1 MLAPNFCTTS
11 LTLQL
16 LCLLC
21 MLFHAT
27 ASAPV
32 YNAHFCTNQTFY
44 ASDTKFQSNLN
55 TLLSSLVSN
64 SSLPSNNGFL
74 RTSVA
79 KGTPD
84 DIDGRFL
91 CRGDVNET
99 VCHGCI
105 AAAAAN
111 ITRLCPNDTESYI
124 WYDVCTLIYSNSTY
138 DNDNIVPGIP
148 INDEGSIVNSNQ
160 DQFNQL
166 LSSLLNS
173 LEEKASASSMG
184 QKKFAAGTVS
194 VTSAQT
200 LYGMAQCEPDATS
213 GSCAACFG
221 SAIASIPS
229 CCNGSGGARVLL
241 PICSIR
247 YQLYP
252 FLYNSTPMM
261 LIPSSGS
268 KSALMVVAIVVPI
281 AILAMLLFI
290 GCCWWR
296 RRQRKNREDVQEV
309 NDSIR
314 RYLTSEEESLR
325 FDLATIE
332 AATNSF
338 SNEMKIGEG
347 GFGAV
352 YKGTFPNGE
361 EIAVKRISRTSLQGD
376 REFKNEVLLVAQ
388 LQHRNLVRLL
398 GFCMEGT
405 ERILV
410 YKFIQ
415 NSSLDRFLF
424 GHEDQGG
431 LDWARRYKI
440 IVGVACGI
448 QYLHEDSRLKVI
460 HRDLKASNVLLDADM
475 NPKISDFGMAK
486 FFHGDQSQENTRTG
500 RVVGTFGY
508 MSPEYAMHG
517 KFSVKSDVF
526 SFGVLVL
533 EIISGKKNSSYYRSH
548 DDNELL
554 SFAWKNWIDQTPFQ
568 ILDPKLRGSYSR
580 SEVQRCIHI
589 ALLCVQE
596 NPVERP
602 SMATIMLAL
611 NAYSVTLGLPRK
623 PAFFVTGRATTD
635 RLRHQLDSDQS
646 NSSSVPFSA
655 GDSLITQVYPR

>member
-1 MLAPNFCTTS
+1 MLPSNFCTTS

-21 MLFHAT
+21 MLFL
-27 ASAPV
+27 ASASGAI
-32 YNAHFCTNQTFY
+32 YSAHYCSNETFY
-44 ASDTKFQSNLN
+44 SPNTKFQSNLN

-64 SSLPSNNGFL
+64 SSLPSNSGFL
-74 RTSVA
+74 RTSV
-79 KGTPD
+79 D
-84 DIDGRFL
+84 EIDGRFL
-91 CRGDVNET
+91 CRGDVNAT
-99 VCHGCI
+99 VCHGCV

-124 WYDVCTLIYSNSTY
+124 WYDECTLIYSNSTFN
-138 DNDNIVPGIP
+138 NDDIVPGFP
-148 INDEGSIVNSNQ
+148 LNDEGSTVNSNQ
-160 DQFNQL
+160 DHFNQL
-166 LSSLLNS
+166 LSNLLNS
-173 LEEKASASSMG
+173 LEGKALESSMG
-184 QKKFAAGTVS
+184 EKKFAAGAVS

-200 LYGMAQCEPDATS
+200 LYGMAQCEPDSTS
-213 GSCAACFG
+213 GRCEACFR
-221 SAIASIPS
+221 SAIAAIPS
-229 CCNGSGGARVLL
+229 CCNGSGGARLLL
-241 PICSIR
+241 PICTIR
-247 YQLYP
+247 YQLHP
-252 FLYNSTPMM
+252 FLYNSTV

-268 KSALMVVAIVVPI
+268 KSTLMIVAIVLPI
-281 AILAMLLFI
+281 AILALFLFI

-296 RRQRKNREDVQEV
+296 RRQRENREDVQEV

-314 RYLTSEEESLR
+314 RYLTEEESLH
-325 FDLATIE
+325 FDLATVE

-338 SNEMKIGEG
+338 SDEMKIGEG

-361 EIAVKRISRTSLQGD
+361 EIAVKRLSRTSLQGD
-376 REFKNEVLLVAQ
+376 REFKNEVLLIAQ
-388 LQHRNLVRLL
+388 LQHKNLVRLL
-398 GFCMEGT
+398 GFCMETT

-410 YKFIQ
+410 YEFIQ
-415 NSSLDRFLF
+415 NSSLDHFLF
-424 GHEDQGG
+424 GHEDHGV

-440 IVGVACGI
+440 IVGIVRGI

-486 FFHGDQSQENTRTG
+486 VFHGDRSQENTRTG

-517 KFSVKSDVF
+517 KFSEKSDVF

-533 EIISGKKNSSYYRSH
+533 EILSGKKNTSYYRSH
-548 DDNELL
+548 EDNDDLL
-554 SFAWKNWIDQTPFQ
+554 SFAWKNWIDRTPFQ

-580 SEVQRCIHI
+580 NEVQRCIHI

-611 NAYSVTLGLPRK
+611 NAYSVTLGLPRQ
-623 PAFFVTGRATTD
+623 PASLVRGRVTTE
-635 RLRHQLDSDQS
+635 RLRQQHDSDQS
-646 NSSSVPFSA
+646 NSSSIPYSA
-655 GDSLITQVYPR
+655 ADSLITQVYPR